1 TVPNGDFGADPIG
14 SHSVT
19 DWNLSGAAN
28 SQFTVSADQQY
39 LDSPQVL
46 NWTVPKG
53 TTPQVI
59 RTASTIPIPVA
70 NRTYTA
76 SVAESG
82 LGSIGDCSLQVQVI
96 DSVTGQPVANWR
108 QIAASSTAQADC
120 PSVSFVPANT
130 DPVYI
135 QITMTPSQATGA
147 SVTIDRV
154 VLNQSMD
161 YGILAT
167 ITPPGTGWAPSAW
180 GGNGQA
186 NGIENLPPSIQGVYQ
201 NVYSPTINGPGSV
214 VQGQAAG
221 AYCTNIDVAGTRGP
235 VVIDGVTTYTSGDDT
250 VAIDASNTDSSLT
263 DPTNSRTIENCTVN
277 YATTV
282 INTIRAAALASIDI
296 SGYSSALV
304 KGCTITNNPQTGI
317 RAAAAGPGIYQTIEN
332 NTLTPNVHITNGYAL
347 SLGGSD
353 INCLNNT
360 VNTGTTGSSRGIGI
374 GDGSISNLNIGG
386 NTIIVREAPNREY
399 GNSGTTARALEIRCY
414 APNTL
419 TNINVHNNTLEAITG
434 AGLME
439 GAIGTRIVRLPSGS
453 SGITFT
459 NNTFKAICV
468 GPTNPGYGLMTG
480 YFANALEIDDS
491 EVSSQNAVL
500 FQGNT
505 FDSNGAGITLGGQ
518 AGGADYPVNNLL
530 LVNNTFKATADPT
543 ALAEP
548 FYSYDFGEQGQSLS
562 GIQIYGSTYQ
572 NGAPSV
578 IRFVGNGQKSVTMGW
593 VLTIQVETAQG
604 TPLSGAT
611 VNLLAADGTVLQS
624 GTTNAQGSLAIDV
637 GSVRYSGTTSP
648 TSTTISPSALSVSLA
663 GYTPVTQSLSMN
675 GNKSVTVGL
684 TPGG

>member
-1 TVPNGDFGADPIG
+1 
-14 SHSVT
+14 
-19 DWNLSGAAN
+19 
-28 SQFTVSADQQY
+28 
-39 LDSPQVL
+39 
-46 NWTVPKG
+46 
-53 TTPQVI
+53 
-59 RTASTIPIPVA
+59 
-70 NRTYTA
+70 
-76 SVAESG
+76 
-82 LGSIGDCSLQVQVI
+82 
-96 DSVTGQPVANWR
+96 
-108 QIAASSTAQADC
+108 
-120 PSVSFVPANT
+120 
-130 DPVYI
+130 
-135 QITMTPSQATGA
+135 
-147 SVTIDRV
+147 
-154 VLNQSMD
+154 
-161 YGILAT
+161 
-167 ITPPGTGWAPSAW
+167 
-180 GGNGQA
+180 
-186 NGIENLPPSIQGVYQ
+186 
-201 NVYSPTINGPGSV
+201 
-214 VQGQAAG
+214 
-221 AYCTNIDVAGTRGP
+221 
-235 VVIDGVTTYTSGDDT
+235 
-250 VAIDASNTDSSLT
+250 
-263 DPTNSRTIENCTVN
+263 
-277 YATTV
+277 
-282 INTIRAAALASIDI
+282 
-296 SGYSSALV
+296 
-304 KGCTITNNPQTGI
+304 
-317 RAAAAGPGIYQTIEN
+317 
-332 NTLTPNVHITNGYAL
+332 
-347 SLGGSD
+347 
-353 INCLNNT
+353 
-360 VNTGTTGSSRGIGI
+360 
-374 GDGSISNLNIGG
+374 
-386 NTIIVREAPNREY
+386 
-399 GNSGTTARALEIRCY
+399 
-414 APNTL
+414 

-468 GPTNPGYGLMTG
+468 GPTNPGYGLQTG